1 MSKPVSEPASA
12 LAEQDRAIKRGWA
25 KPGSSHDRLIKLMK
39 YALPALVGL
48 VLAFLALVPLEKR
61 KEVSFLVDKNKL
73 EQSDER
79 MKVEAAQYRG
89 QDEEGRPFVLDARSA
104 IQETSSDP
112 VVNIL
117 NMSAR
122 LQLSDGPAQI
132 TADQARFNPEESMVA
147 VLGPVRFMAA
157 DGYEMLTSN
166 VLVDLKGRSL
176 ESQGQVEG
184 RTPLGRFSADR
195 MTADLPQRKVVLE
208 GNARLHID
216 QGALTK

>member
-1 MSKPVSEPASA
+1 MSELVSQQ
-12 LAEQDRAIKRGWA
+12 AEQERKVKRGWA
-25 KPGSSHDRLIKLMK
+25 TPGSSHDRLIKLLK

-48 VLAFLALVPLEKR
+48 VLAFLALIPLEKR

-73 EQSDER
+73 EQSEER
-79 MKVEAAQYRG
+79 LKVEGAQYRG

-122 LQLSDGPAQI
+122 LQLNEGPAQI
-132 TADQARFNPEESMVA
+132 TADQARFNPDENMVA
-147 VLGPVRFMAA
+147 VLGPVRFMAY
-157 DGYEMLTSN
+157 DGYQLQTSN
-166 VLVDLKGRSL
+166 VSVDLRGRSL
-176 ESQGQVEG
+176 QSQGQVEG
-184 RTPLGRFSADR
+184 RMPLGTFRADR
-195 MTADLPQRKVVLE
+195 MSADLPERKVVLE